1 MMSGNR
7 RVMRGLVIS
16 NKMQKTIVVRV
27 ERLVMHP
34 KYKKYMR
41 HYSKF
46 FAHDEQETANEG
58 DTVEIVA
65 TRPLSKKKNWRL
77 LEIVA
82 SRQPV

>member
-7 RVMRGLVIS
+7 RMMRGVVIS

-27 ERLVMHP
+27 QRLVMHP

-46 FAHDEQETANEG
+46 FAHDELESAKEG

-77 LEIVA
+77 VEIV
-82 SRQPV
+82 STQHSD